1 MPPVTLTPIAT
12 GFNNPIGIDYHEPT
26 DQVILSV
33 NYPTGQPSNFEL
45 VARDGTR
52 QPFTTISGFTD
63 EVKIATVQGGLPSA
77 RSSPAT
83 ASPARSCASPPT
95 GAWCRTRG

>member
-33 NYPTGQPSNFEL
+33 NWPTGQPNNFKPVLGE
-45 VARDGTR
+45 VR
-52 QPFTTISGFTD
+52 Q
-63 EVKIATVQGGLPSA
+63 Q
-77 RSSPAT
+77 
-83 ASPARSCASPPT
+83 
-95 GAWCRTRG
+95 